1 MKCICEIG
9 ISSYTQIFGDDFP
22 TLMINAYVLTIDCIV
37 IEWLLLSANSAI
49 SSAISWRDQD
59 NFQWNDDEVGFVQD
73 QHAQLDFYIAS
84 SLKQQSVDRH
94 IATIGH
100 IILIPS

>member
-37 IEWLLLSANSAI
+37 IE
-49 SSAISWRDQD
+49 
-59 NFQWNDDEVGFVQD
+59 
-73 QHAQLDFYIAS
+73 
-84 SLKQQSVDRH
+84 
-94 IATIGH
+94 
-100 IILIPS
+100 

>member
-1 MKCICEIG
+1 LKLKRNPDIQG
-9 ISSYTQIFGDDFP
+9 I
-22 TLMINAYVLTIDCIV
+22 TI
-37 IEWLLLSANSAI
+37 
-49 SSAISWRDQD
+49 
-59 NFQWNDDEVGFVQD
+59 NDDEVGFVQD